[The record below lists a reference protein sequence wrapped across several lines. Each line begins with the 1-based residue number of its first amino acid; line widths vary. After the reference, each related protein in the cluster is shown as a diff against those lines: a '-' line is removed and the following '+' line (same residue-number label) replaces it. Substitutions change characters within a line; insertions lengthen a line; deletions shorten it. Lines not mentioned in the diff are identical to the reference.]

1 MRFSSLRLTGFRNLI
16 DAEIPVL
23 SRNLFLVGEN
33 GQGKTNFLESVY
45 FCSYA
50 SSFRGVKDNDL
61 IKNENKDCSVIA
73 KIEDSLNEKIIVKI
87 ENGKKTVQIDGK
99 SADRRELLSITPS
112 IVFCHEDMEF
122 VSGTPEKRRWFFDQ
136 SLSLYDPMYLDDLQ
150 KFRRVLK
157 IRNTVLKDGNTS
169 MLDVLDPQ
177 MIQYGT
183 RLMEK
188 RQDAAKSF
196 SQVFGPLYEKVSGIE
211 GITVSYVPSW
221 KEENADFLLQ
231 YLEDKRQSDIV
242 MKTSL
247 SGPHRDRYVFLRNGS
262 EFSGKASTGQRRLLA
277 LLMRIAQAHRYTEV
291 TGKTP
296 ILLLDDVL
304 LELDPEKRQNFVSVM
319 PEYSQAFFTFL
330 PEEPYQR
337 YQQDDTMVYHVKEG
351 KLTLT

>member
-1 MRFSSLRLTGFRNLI
+1 MQFQSLRLTGFRNLA
-16 DAEIPVL
+16 DAEISVL
-23 SRNLFLVGEN
+23 SKNIFLVGEN

-61 IKNENKDCSVIA
+61 IRNGNKNSSVIA
-73 KIEDSLNEKIIVKI
+73 KIADSINDKIIIKI
-87 ENGKKTVQIDGK
+87 ENGKKSVQIDEK

-136 SLSLYDPMYLDDLQ
+136 SLSLYDPVYLDDLQ
-150 KFRRVLK
+150 KFRRILK
-157 IRNTVLKDGNTS
+157 TRNTVLKDGNTS
-169 MLDVLDPQ
+169 ILEILDPQ
-177 MIQYGT
+177 MIQYGR

-188 RQDAAKSF
+188 RKAASKSF
-196 SQVFGPLYEKVSGIE
+196 SEVFGSLYEKVSGIDD
-211 GITVSYVPSW
+211 ISVLYVPSW

-231 YLEDKRQSDIV
+231 ILEDKRQNDIM

-247 SGPHRDRYVFLRNGS
+247 SGPHRDRYVFMRNGT

-277 LLMRIAQAHRYTEV
+277 LLMRIAQAKRYTEV

-304 LELDPEKRQNFVSVM
+304 LELDPEKRQNFISVM

-337 YQQDDTMVYHVKEG
+337 YQQNDTMIYHVKEG
-351 KLTLT
+351 KLTKQ